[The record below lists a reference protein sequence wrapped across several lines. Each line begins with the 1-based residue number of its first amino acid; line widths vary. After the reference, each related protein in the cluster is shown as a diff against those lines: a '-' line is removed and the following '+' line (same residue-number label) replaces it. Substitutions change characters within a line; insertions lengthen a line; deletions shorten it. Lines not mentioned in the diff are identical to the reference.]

1 MSTRSPRIHAA
12 LAGELDAEELG
23 RGLAEVL
30 ATEVYAELASRPGIR
45 TLIDEA
51 CHAKAA
57 LLIDLLADRV
67 APDDVAPA
75 AAVALAHELA
85 VAGVP
90 AETVARSYRVG
101 QEVAWTT
108 LLDAIERLAERE
120 DVSVVDTVRATTP
133 VLFSFVER
141 MVAVTMAAYD
151 DAVDDER
158 RSLARRRRRLV
169 DGLLDGTVPA
179 LNADAERF
187 LGYRLTGLHLALVL
201 PGPAT
206 RVDEGVVH
214 RIRTELGAPASLV
227 VGERAWVRLAG
238 PLRAADRAAV
248 ERAFADADRTAGI
261 GGPERDAAGLRVSHE
276 AAELAHRV
284 QRARGD
290 VGVTW
295 ARDVAVETLGLA
307 AAPTARRL
315 VATELA
321 PLHDLPS
328 RTRETLRAWLETG
341 SNVGAAARLGLHEQ
355 TVRNH
360 LRLVEERLAG
370 SLAERR
376 TELHV
381 ALRLAA
387 VLDPRNPRID
397 GRTIAQDE
405 WHGPPDGP

>member
-1 MSTRSPRIHAA
+1 VSTGTVRIQAA
-12 LAGELDAEELG
+12 LGGELDAVELG
-23 RGLAEVL
+23 RGLADVL
-30 ATEVYAELASRPGIR
+30 ATDVYPELATRPDIR
-45 TLIDEA
+45 ALIDEA
-51 CHAKAA
+51 CGAKAT
-57 LLIDLLADRV
+57 LLVGLLTDRV

-85 VAGVP
+85 TAGVP

-108 LLDAIERLAERE
+108 LLDAIERVAERE
-120 DVSVVDTVRATTP
+120 GSSVVDMVRATTP
-133 VLFSFVER
+133 VLFAFVER
-141 MVAVTMAAYD
+141 MLAVTMAAYD
-151 DAVDDER
+151 DALDDER

-187 LGYRLTGLHLALVL
+187 LGYRLAGLHLALVL

-214 RIRTELGAPASLV
+214 RIRGELDAPASLV
-227 VGERAWVRLAG
+227 VGERAWVRLTR

-261 GGPERDAAGLRVSHE
+261 GGPERDAAGFRSGHE

-295 ARDVAVETLGLA
+295 ARDVAVEALGLA
-307 AAPTARRL
+307 AAPMARRL
-315 VATELA
+315 VATELG

-360 LRLVEERLAG
+360 LRLVEERLSG
-370 SLAERR
+370 PLPERR

-381 ALRLAA
+381 ALRLAV
-387 VLDPRNPRID
+387 VLDPRNPRIG
-397 GRTIAQDE
+397 GRGFTHHE